1 MDLLQSIGKTP
12 LIRLAKLTAGLDAEI
27 LVKVESRNPGGS
39 IKDRA
44 ALRMIQGAL
53 EKGTL
58 KPNGTI
64 VEPTSGNTGIGLAVV
79 STCMGFKLILTMPE
93 SMSDERKALLRGFGA
108 ELILT
113 PAAKGMGGAVEEAQ
127 RLAATEGYV
136 LLDQFSN
143 PDNAEAHY
151 RTTGPE
157 ILSDAGTVDAFV
169 AGVGTGGTITGTGRY
184 LREHLPSVGLF
195 AVEPAESAVLS
206 GNPAGPHLIQGIG
219 AGFVPALLD
228 RSLLTEV
235 LPIPGLEAIKMAR
248 RVMTR
253 RGRFLRHFIQR
264 QRRGGASSGE
274 QTGMERKAHCDGSAR
289 HRRALSLH
297 PAFQSVTAAI
307 SQSLKTKRT
316 AFQQAVLFVLSCHIR
331 LSAKSAESNKS
342 VTGPQ
347 FVRETSMSAA
357 NTPCWTRPGSLDR
370 TSSTKC

>member
-53 EKGTL
+53 ERGTL

-127 RLAATEGYV
+127 RLAATKGYV

-235 LPIPGLEAIKMAR
+235 LPIPGLEAIKMAHKAGYTAISSHR
-248 RVMTR
+248 SGETEDTTIADLAVALNTCQIKTGAPSRSERVAKYNQL
-253 RGRFLRHFIQR
+253 LRIEEEL
-264 QRRGGASSGE
+264 GASAVYP
-274 QTGMERKAHCDGSAR
+274 GMKAFNVKQD
-289 HRRALSLH
+289 
-297 PAFQSVTAAI
+297 
-307 SQSLKTKRT
+307 
-316 AFQQAVLFVLSCHIR
+316 
-331 LSAKSAESNKS
+331 
-342 VTGPQ
+342 
-347 FVRETSMSAA
+347 
-357 NTPCWTRPGSLDR
+357 
-370 TSSTKC
+370 

>member
-53 EKGTL
+53 ERGTL

-113 PAAKGMGGAVEEAQ
+113 PAAKGMGGAVEAQ
-127 RLAATEGYV
+127 RLAATKGYV

-184 LREHLPSVGLF
+184 LRTPSLGG
-195 AVEPAESAVLS
+195 AVRCRAC
-206 GNPAGPHLIQGIG
+206 GIG
-219 AGFVPALLD
+219 RPFGQSRRAAPYSRHWRRFRSRVAGSF
-228 RSLLTEV
+228 LLTEV
-235 LPIPGLEAIKMAR
+235 LPIPGLKPSKWP
-248 RVMTR
+248 
-253 RGRFLRHFIQR
+253 
-264 QRRGGASSGE
+264 GAS
-274 QTGMERKAHCDGSAR
+274 
-289 HRRALSLH
+289 
-297 PAFQSVTAAI
+297 
-307 SQSLKTKRT
+307 
-316 AFQQAVLFVLSCHIR
+316 
-331 LSAKSAESNKS
+331 
-342 VTGPQ
+342 
-347 FVRETSMSAA
+347 
-357 NTPCWTRPGSLDR
+357 
-370 TSSTKC
+370 

>member
-127 RLAATEGYV
+127 RLAATKGYV

-169 AGVGTGGTITGTGRY
+169 AGVGTGGTITGTGRS

-235 LPIPGLEAIKMAR
+235 LPIPGLEAIKMAHKAGYNAISSHR
-248 RVMTR
+248 
-253 RGRFLRHFIQR
+253 
-264 QRRGGASSGE
+264 SGE
-274 QTGMERKAHCDGSAR
+274 TEDTTIADLAVALNTCQIKTGAPSRTERVAKYNQLLRIEEQLGESAVYPGME
-289 HRRALSLH
+289 
-297 PAFQSVTAAI
+297 AF
-307 SQSLKTKRT
+307 
-316 AFQQAVLFVLSCHIR
+316 
-331 LSAKSAESNKS
+331 
-342 VTGPQ
+342 
-347 FVRETSMSAA
+347 
-357 NTPCWTRPGSLDR
+357 
-370 TSSTKC
+370 

>member
-12 LIRLAKLTAGLDAEI
+12 LIRLAKLTEGLDAEI

-127 RLAATEGYV
+127 RLAATKGYV

-206 GNPAGPHLIQGIG
+206 GIG

-248 RVMTR
+248 RVMTEE
-253 RGRFLRHFIQR
+253 GISC
-264 QRRGGASSGE
+264 GISSGANVAAALLLANRPE
-274 QTGMERKAHCDGSAR
+274 WKGKRIVTVLPDTGERYLSTLLFKA
-289 HRRALSLH
+289 
-297 PAFQSVTAAI
+297 
-307 SQSLKTKRT
+307 
-316 AFQQAVLFVLSCHIR
+316 
-331 LSAKSAESNKS
+331 
-342 VTGPQ
+342 
-347 FVRETSMSAA
+347 
-357 NTPCWTRPGSLDR
+357 
-370 TSSTKC
+370 

>member
-1 MDLLQSIGKTP
+1 MAIRQSIKELIGNTP
-12 LIRLAKLTAGLDAEI
+12 LVQLNRYAAKRGLGANILAKIEYFNPAGSVKDRVGFAMLDA
-27 LVKVESRNPGGS
+27 
-39 IKDRA
+39 A
-44 ALRMIQGAL
+44 
-53 EKGTL
+53 EKAGKLNSKTV
-58 KPNGTI
+58 I
-64 VEPTSGNTGIGLAVV
+64 IEPTSGNTGIGLAVV

-127 RLAATEGYV
+127 RLAATKGYV

-157 ILSDAGTVDAFV
+157 ILADAGMVDAFV

-248 RVMTR
+248 RVMTEE
-253 RGRFLRHFIQR
+253 GISC
-264 QRRGGASSGE
+264 GISSGANVAAALLLANRPE
-274 QTGMERKAHCDGSAR
+274 WKGKRIVTVLPDTGERYLSTLLFKA
-289 HRRALSLH
+289 
-297 PAFQSVTAAI
+297 
-307 SQSLKTKRT
+307 
-316 AFQQAVLFVLSCHIR
+316 
-331 LSAKSAESNKS
+331 
-342 VTGPQ
+342 
-347 FVRETSMSAA
+347 
-357 NTPCWTRPGSLDR
+357 
-370 TSSTKC
+370 

>member
-53 EKGTL
+53 ERGTL

-127 RLAATEGYV
+127 RLAATKGYV

-151 RTTGPE
+151 RTT
-157 ILSDAGTVDAFV
+157 V
-169 AGVGTGGTITGTGRY
+169 
-184 LREHLPSVGLF
+184 
-195 AVEPAESAVLS
+195 S
-206 GNPAGPHLIQGIG
+206 GNPLG
-219 AGFVPALLD
+219 
-228 RSLLTEV
+228 
-235 LPIPGLEAIKMAR
+235 R
-248 RVMTR
+248 RNGGCLCC
-253 RGRFLRHFIQR
+253 GR
-264 QRRGGASSGE
+264 
-274 QTGMERKAHCDGSAR
+274 R
-289 HRRALSLH
+289 HRRNHHWGQGA
-297 PAFQSVTAAI
+297 T
-307 SQSLKTKRT
+307 
-316 AFQQAVLFVLSCHIR
+316 C
-331 LSAKSAESNKS
+331 
-342 VTGPQ
+342 
-347 FVRETSMSAA
+347 A
-357 NTPCWTRPGSLDR
+357 NTFPRWGCSLSSLRNRPSFRAIPQGRTLFKALAPVSFPRCWIAPC
-370 TSSTKC
+370 

>member
-1 MDLLQSIGKTP
+1 MNFTHLVGNTP
-12 LIRLAKLTAGLDAEI
+12 MIRIRYKLDGREGFVWAKLEAYNL
-27 LVKVESRNPGGS
+27 SGS
-39 IKDRA
+39 IKDRLA
-44 ALRMIQGAL
+44 AHVITKSTAN
-53 EKGTL
+53 GTL
-58 KPNGTI
+58 KPGQPI
-64 VEPTSGNTGIGLAVV
+64 VEMTSGNTGIGLAVV

-248 RVMTR
+248 RVMTEE
-253 RGRFLRHFIQR
+253 GISC
-264 QRRGGASSGE
+264 GISSGANVAAALLLANRPE
-274 QTGMERKAHCDGSAR
+274 WKGKRIVTVLPDTGERYLSTQLFKA
-289 HRRALSLH
+289 
-297 PAFQSVTAAI
+297 
-307 SQSLKTKRT
+307 
-316 AFQQAVLFVLSCHIR
+316 
-331 LSAKSAESNKS
+331 
-342 VTGPQ
+342 
-347 FVRETSMSAA
+347 
-357 NTPCWTRPGSLDR
+357 
-370 TSSTKC
+370 